1 MPSQRRPAPLR
12 RALGGQKVSGGAGA
26 ILPEPATEW
35 EWSGAAVVADSFLLP
50 TVQSAVD

>member
-1 MPSQRRPAPLR
+1 MTSPRRPAPLR
-12 RALGGQKVSGGAGA
+12 RALEGQRVSSGAGA
-26 ILPEPATEW
+26 ILPEPATKW